1 MAPNNSN
8 SDDTEDDGSS
18 TTVTEDVLLAKAKQ
32 FEALLTE
39 LTTDT
44 VLLSLPDWTAKQSN
58 GDYGLILPGNTK
70 ELNSAARVQAGFA
83 ALSAQLEGAL
93 DKLQAIAKSGSLNLR
108 SVKEILGD
116 AAGDSV
122 DVTEMWEI
130 LGMIQ
135 RDGQQSSG
143 AGSAPAK

>member
-1 MAPNNSN
+1 MATNSTDP
-8 SDDTEDDGSS
+8 DDTEDDGSS
-18 TTVTEDVLLAKAKQ
+18 TTVTEDVLLAKATQ
-32 FEALLTE
+32 FEKLMKE
-39 LTTDT
+39 LTSDT
-44 VLLSLPDWTAKQSN
+44 VLLSLPDWTSKQSN
-58 GDYGLILPGNTK
+58 GDYGLILPGNAK

-143 AGSAPAK
+143 AGSSPSK